1 MSENDGL
8 EETRSDVAPRTRGL
22 VSRPSPV
29 GVTSSTHPA
38 RPELADV
45 VEALWVGRWKL
56 SGQPSHTTELLG
68 DPSVHF
74 VFEGGAQRGSRV
86 VGVWTRMWRRTLE
99 GDGFVRGVKL
109 RPGGFR
115 AFACTPAIQL
125 ACQIAPL
132 NSVFTEVAGE
142 LEAAILGPVEDG
154 RALEHLQTW
163 LLAQRRSEELR
174 QVHLAI
180 ALVERIVQ
188 DPAMTSVE
196 QLASAAGMGSR
207 ALQSLFREHVGASPK
222 WVIRRNRLQEVAK
235 RLERGEAANLAD
247 LAAELGYAD
256 QAHMARDFKT
266 AVGKSPSSFVR
277 SLRA

>member
-22 VSRPSPV
+22 VSRPSPA
-29 GVTSSTHPA
+29 GVTSSTHPP

-45 VEALWVGRWKL
+45 VETLWVGRWKL

-86 VGVWTRMWRRTLE
+86 VGVWTRVWRRTLE

-125 ACQIAPL
+125 SCQIAPL
-132 NSVFTEVAGE
+132 NSVFAEVAGE

-154 RALEHLQTW
+154 PALEHLQTW

-188 DPAMTSVE
+188 DPAMTSVD
-196 QLASAAGMGSR
+196 QLASAAGMGPR